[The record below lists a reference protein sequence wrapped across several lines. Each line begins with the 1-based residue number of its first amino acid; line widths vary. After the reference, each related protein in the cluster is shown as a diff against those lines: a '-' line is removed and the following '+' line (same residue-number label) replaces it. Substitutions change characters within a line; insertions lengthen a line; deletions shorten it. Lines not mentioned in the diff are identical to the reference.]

1 MAKLSDIGERA
12 AIEILSR
19 IYDRGQPIGLGHDC
33 GVVDWGEDYLVVT
46 TDVVNAKTHIPAGA
60 TPQQVGWYAT
70 AVNLSDIAA
79 AGARP
84 LGFVAALSMPAST
97 EVDFLRGLAQG
108 MEECVREFGIAVLGG
123 DTKESDALS
132 IAGTAFGRVRKDRI
146 LLRTGAKPGD
156 LIVVTGDLGRAG
168 YAMKMLAASSPLRTE
183 ALNQLLRPYPR
194 IRDGMVF
201 SDSCAVTSCMD
212 LSDGLGASLAQ
223 MAAMTKL
230 SYQIDEAALPIYRA
244 LSSLPPSETKELALY
259 YGGDYEL
266 LATVMPDA
274 IQTLLS
280 KYSGD
285 RPQDR
290 HRLTVIGQVAAS
302 GGNLLIT
309 KTGKEPLLSKGWE
322 HFRSSPKR

>member
-1 MAKLSDIGERA
+1 VTRLADIGERG

-33 GVVDWGEDYLVVT
+33 GVVDWGDEYLVVT
-46 TDVVNAKTHIPAGA
+46 TDVVNQKTHLPAGA
-60 TPQQVGWYAT
+60 TPTQIGWYAT

-84 LGFVAALSMPAST
+84 LGFVAALSMSAT
-97 EVDFLRGLAQG
+97 TDIEFLRGLAQG

-123 DTKESDALS
+123 DTKESEVLS

-168 YAMKMLAASSPLRTE
+168 HAAKLLEQSPAHRME

-194 IRDGMVF
+194 IAEGMFF
-201 SDSCAVTSCMD
+201 SDSGAVTSCID

-223 MAAMTKL
+223 LSAMTHL
-230 SYQIDEAALPIYRA
+230 SYVVEFEAIPMYRGLAALPPA
-244 LSSLPPSETKELALY
+244 VAKESALY

-266 LATVMPDA
+266 LATVRPDA
-274 IQTLLS
+274 VGPLLERS
-280 KYSGD
+280 SSIPP
-285 RPQDR
+285 RA
-290 HRLTVIGQVAAS
+290 HRLTVIGKVAPS
-302 GGNLLIT
+302 GGNVLVS
-309 KTGKEPLLSKGWE
+309 KTGKEPLLAKGWE
-322 HFRSSPKR
+322 HFRSSGIR